1 MYIFIT
7 GFDFNKNIGI
17 WNAAFIIR
25 RQLEA
30 SWQACSPIIWWWTR
44 ISPKPVQ
51 ALVRPFQ
58 EEHDPHSPQQRPSW
72 ELQWACLAD
81 NSYALSLVTLR
92 GLCVTLCFLMYQ
104 FIMCAFRCAVSSQA
118 LLPCLELHF
127 QTHLLWS
134 LSFMAQQDLPMSRPQ
149 HLACSLFLHS
159 VRMLLTASKEQFPLI
174 KLLKS
179 NSSCPGSFMGYFF
192 YQ

>member
-44 ISPKPVQ
+44 FSPKPVQ

-92 GLCVTLCFLMYQ
+92 GLCVTLCFLMYPCNLSIYNVCIQ
-104 FIMCAFRCAVSSQA
+104 LGCVITGPITLPGAAFPNPPPLV
-118 LLPCLELHF
+118 LELHGP
-127 QTHLLWS
+127 
-134 LSFMAQQDLPMSRPQ
+134 AR
-149 HLACSLFLHS
+149 
-159 VRMLLTASKEQFPLI
+159 LTYVETPA
-174 KLLKS
+174 
-179 NSSCPGSFMGYFF
+179 SCP
-192 YQ
+192 